1 MKIIDLRLD
10 HYGIYRKASWKPS
23 QNSLN
28 VIMGENES
36 GKTTMLRFIR
46 DMIFGYGRGKWQ
58 GKTGSIEFVRSD
70 GQEYKVIRDEK
81 ERWFENSDHV
91 KFEEELPALW
101 WLA

>member
-46 DMIFGYGRGKWQ
+46 DMIFGYGRARQ
-58 GKTGSIEFVRSD
+58 EVLNLSD
-70 GQEYKVIRDEK
+70 RMDRNIKSSAMKRNAGLKIQTM
-81 ERWFENSDHV
+81 
-91 KFEEELPALW
+91 
-101 WLA
+101 

>member
-36 GKTTMLRFIR
+36 GQEVLNLSDRMDRNIKSSAMKRNAGLKIQTM
-46 DMIFGYGRGKWQ
+46 
-58 GKTGSIEFVRSD
+58 
-70 GQEYKVIRDEK
+70 
-81 ERWFENSDHV
+81 
-91 KFEEELPALW
+91 
-101 WLA
+101 